1 MQADSL
7 GPWVLGSRG
16 IYQKRKRTHGHGLH
30 LVIARRRRF
39 MDLEEGIRGIN
50 GNGKNNIKYF

>member
-39 MDLEEGIRGIN
+39 SGLGRGYK
-50 GNGKNNIKYF
+50 GDKW